1 MLILF
6 YDDFKDKQRMI
17 PIHKEEPAENRQRCY
32 GFANIS
38 SIEAT
43 LLEETYIRTVGLSLA
58 TTVQHIHDPSIRF
71 GGNRSKG
78 ELNYINGFKAIKAML
93 TCAAAE
99 YLVPYQPRRLRRR
112 RLLRRHAAMMYFL
125 RSRCAL
131 VF

>member
-43 LLEETYIRTVGLSLA
+43 LLEETYLELSGC
-58 TTVQHIHDPSIRF
+58 H
-71 GGNRSKG
+71 
-78 ELNYINGFKAIKAML
+78 
-93 TCAAAE
+93 
-99 YLVPYQPRRLRRR
+99 
-112 RLLRRHAAMMYFL
+112 
-125 RSRCAL
+125 
-131 VF
+131 

>member
-1 MLILF
+1 MTTS
-6 YDDFKDKQRMI
+6 KDKQRMI

-78 ELNYINGFKAIKAML
+78 ELIYKLQSYNQWFQSNQSNAD
-93 TCAAAE
+93 
-99 YLVPYQPRRLRRR
+99 
-112 RLLRRHAAMMYFL
+112 L
-125 RSRCAL
+125 RSSGIPGTVPATKA
-131 VF
+131 